1 LFRGSR
7 DSRLNFFSARPLA
20 ENMDQNRSAVAAEHL
35 TKFYGPVLGLND
47 LTMSVGP
54 GEIRGLLGQNGSGKS
69 TLLKSLI
76 GLIRPTAGSVRVLG
90 LDVQDA
96 PMDVRRAVGYVPE
109 SPRLYEFLTATEY
122 LDFIADV
129 RGLSYE
135 EKKERIGRL
144 IEALDLEGKQGETI
158 SGYSQGMK
166 QKVAIMGAIL
176 HRPKVLLLDE
186 PLNGLDPKSARV
198 VKELVHSLAKD
209 GVTTVFST
217 HILEIAEAICDRL
230 TILQNGRVL
239 AEGTAQE
246 LREKAGLPGSGLED
260 VFLKL
265 TGTKGVEDIVEA
277 LIR

>member
-1 LFRGSR
+1 MTIPG
-7 DSRLNFFSARPLA
+7 
-20 ENMDQNRSAVAAEHL
+20 AAIDVSHL
-35 TKFYGPVLGLND
+35 RKVYGPVVAVSDVSL
-47 LTMSVGP
+47 SVAP
-54 GEIRGLLGQNGSGKS
+54 GEVRGLLGPNGSGKS
-69 TLLKSLI
+69 TLMKTLVGLLK
-76 GLIRPTAGSVRVLG
+76 PTSGTVRVLG
-90 LDVQDA
+90 HDVESDSMEVKILA
-96 PMDVRRAVGYVPE
+96 GYVPE

-129 RGLSYE
+129 RGLSFG
-135 EKKERIGRL
+135 EKKERISRL
-144 IEALDLEGKQGETI
+144 IQALDLEGKQGDTI

-166 QKVAIMGAIL
+166 QKVALMGAIL
-176 HRPKVLLLDE
+176 HRPRVLLLDE

-198 VKELVHSLAKD
+198 VKELVHSLARD

-239 AEGTAQE
+239 AEGTAEE
-246 LREKAGLPGSGLED
+246 LRQKAGLPGSGMED

-277 LIR
+277 LMR

>member
-1 LFRGSR
+1 MSHNGSAI
-7 DSRLNFFSARPLA
+7 DA
-20 ENMDQNRSAVAAEHL
+20 QHL
-35 TKFYGPVLGLND
+35 TKYYGPIMGLYD
-47 LTMSVGP
+47 LSFSVGY
-54 GEIRGLLGQNGSGKS
+54 GEVRGLLGQNGSGKS
-69 TLLKSLI
+69 TLLKSLV
-76 GLIRPTAGSVRVLG
+76 GLIHPTSGSVNVLG
-90 LDVQDA
+90 LDVQKS
-96 PMDVRRAVGYVPE
+96 PMEVRRSIGYVPE

-135 EKKERIGRL
+135 EKKERINRL
-144 IEALDLEGKQGETI
+144 IQALNLEGKQGDTI

-166 QKVAIMGAIL
+166 QKVALMGAIL
-176 HRPKVLLLDE
+176 HRPKLLLLDE

-198 VKELVHSLAKD
+198 VKEFVHNLAQD

-230 TILQNGRVL
+230 TILQNGRIL
-239 AEGTAQE
+239 AEGTALE

-265 TGTKGVEDIVEA
+265 TGTRGVEEIVEA
-277 LIR
+277 LMR

>member
-1 LFRGSR
+1 
-7 DSRLNFFSARPLA
+7 
-20 ENMDQNRSAVAAEHL
+20 MDQNSPAVAAEHL

-47 LTMSVGP
+47 LTMRVGP

-90 LDVQDA
+90 LDVQNA

-109 SPRLYEFLTATEY
+109 SPRLYEFLTASEY

-129 RGLSYE
+129 RGLGYG

-186 PLNGLDPKSARV
+186 PLNGLDQKSARV
-198 VKELVHSLAKD
+198 VKELVHGLAKE

-239 AEGTAQE
+239 AEGTARE

>member
-1 LFRGSR
+1 MSHNGS
-7 DSRLNFFSARPLA
+7 AIEA
-20 ENMDQNRSAVAAEHL
+20 QHL
-35 TKFYGPVLGLND
+35 TKFYGPVMGLND
-47 LTMSVGP
+47 FSFSVGY
-54 GEIRGLLGQNGSGKS
+54 GEVRGLLGQNGAGKS
-69 TLLKSLI
+69 TLLKSLV
-76 GLIRPTAGSVRVLG
+76 GLIHPTSGTVKVLG
-90 LDVQDA
+90 LDVQKS
-96 PMDVRRAVGYVPE
+96 PMQVRRAIGYVPE

-135 EKKERIGRL
+135 EKKERINRL
-144 IEALDLEGKQGETI
+144 IQALNLEGKQGDTI

-166 QKVAIMGAIL
+166 QKVALMGAIL
-176 HRPKVLLLDE
+176 HRPKLLLLDE

-198 VKELVHSLAKD
+198 VKELVHNLARE

-246 LREKAGLPGSGLED
+246 LKEKAGLPGSGLED

-265 TGTKGVEDIVEA
+265 TGTRGVEEIVEA
-277 LIR
+277 LMR